1 MSYDP
6 HAPAERQ
13 AAEWNCS
20 CASAAWALQSLGFP
34 VTEAEVTGEM
44 VALGLVTEHSG
55 LMDGSGGGLADYLA
69 AKSGY
74 PVVNRYM
81 SWADVQAA
89 AGEGPICQ
97 GSGTMYHWSAIR
109 YEQGNI
115 AYMMNPAPGW
125 KGVGDQLDRWAWE
138 SWGPWAGCF
147 IAVGEDPV
155 TIAQLEAENASL
167 KEQNASL
174 NAELALE
181 RSWNSSAISDTL
193 VPVAGMLD
201 TALLAQ
207 MPQDWPTVESAR
219 QSLLSNLGI

>member
-1 MSYDP
+1 MSYNP

-13 AAEWNCS
+13 AANWNCS

-34 VTEAEVTGEM
+34 VTEYEVTSEM

-55 LMDGSGGGLADYLA
+55 LMDGSGAGLAQYLRD
-69 AKSGY
+69 KSGL

-81 SWADVQAA
+81 SWSDVVAVD
-89 AGEGPICQ
+89 GSGPICQ
-97 GSGTMYHWSAIR
+97 GSNLMYHWSAIR
-109 YEQGNI
+109 YEQGDV

-125 KGVGDQLDRWAWE
+125 KGVYDQLDRWAWE

-147 IAVGEDPV
+147 IAAGEDPV

-174 NAELALE
+174 NQELANE
-181 RSWNSSAISDTL
+181 RSWNSSAINDTL
-193 VPVAGMLD
+193 VPVASMLD

-219 QSLLSNLGI
+219 QSLLTNLGI